1 MHHLF
6 FLGRKGC
13 FFAVGRAGKQIISA
27 LGIILYGIKD
37 LLISVITFRARELF
51 VQGFLHH
58 IYDLKQAVF
67 ILDLFCNIVDSNPK
81 ICRFIDVIRITHV
94 KHLVR
99 IEVFD
104 LPTNILPFVAIHFG
118 FVLIGQIYAF
128 TDKLVDTLCHLRP
141 FKVHTRVTATKST
154 VDHPTFRTMVIP
166 DSTARGTS
174 RTETVRKMLGSFG
187 VIFLSQEERVMLE
200 FGIRS
205 FFK

>member
-1 MHHLF
+1 MYDFLL
-6 FLGRKGC
+6 LGRKGR
-13 FFAVGRAGKQIISA
+13 FLAVGRAGKEIVFA
-27 LGIILYGIKD
+27 LGIILDGIKD

-99 IEVFD
+99 IEIFD